1 MSPSPVSDV
10 ATQQDTILLRAEGL
24 TKSFNGVPALRNGR
38 LILRRGSIHALCGG
52 NGAGKS
58 TFLSIVMGL
67 QRRDAGTLECHGRKV
82 EFTSPRQALHAG
94 ISMITQELSPIPGMT
109 AAENLW
115 LGRERMKYGGLLVDR
130 RRSERD
136 AQELFDRL
144 GFAVPA
150 ERMMAD
156 LSLAQIQLVEIAKAI
171 SYESEILIMD
181 EPTSAIGEAETE
193 TLFHALRGLTARGV
207 GIIYVSHRMNEIFR
221 IADDYTVFR
230 DGRYVESGKIA
241 EVSRAELIHHIVGY
255 DVTRRAR
262 NPMIV
267 PPDSKPLLEVEN
279 LSSPPELKEVSLRVY
294 PGEIVGIY
302 GLVGAG
308 RSEFLNTI
316 YGLRS
321 AKGGRVS
328 VSGRELWLGSPRR
341 SIHHGLALVTEDR
354 KDTGLVVSRPVRE
367 NISLAAL
374 DLHSR
379 FGFVRFGEERS
390 LVDRMTR
397 AFHIKMA
404 TPEMPVAS
412 LSGGNQ
418 QKVVL
423 SRCLSTEPKVLLCDE
438 PTRGVD
444 EGAKAEIYAFLT
456 NFVTQGHG
464 VVVVSSDLEEILHI
478 SDRILVFKQG
488 RVAAE
493 VAATESSNE
502 SLLHIAS

>member
-1 MSPSPVSDV
+1 MSSSPAADAAPSHPL
-10 ATQQDTILLRAEGL
+10 LLRAEAL
-24 TKSFNGVPALRNGR
+24 AKAYNGVPALRDGR
-38 LILRRGSIHALCGG
+38 LALRRGSVHALCGG

-67 QRRDAGTLECHGRKV
+67 QRRDAGTLWCRGQEVDFH
-82 EFTSPRQALHAG
+82 TPRQALNAG
-94 ISMITQELSPIPGMT
+94 ISIITQELSPVPGMT

-115 LGRERMKYGGLLVDR
+115 LGRERMTAGGWLVDHR
-130 RRSERD
+130 RGERD

-150 ERMMAD
+150 GKRMQD

-193 TLFHALRGLTARGV
+193 TLFRALRNLTARGV

-230 DGRYVESGKIA
+230 DGRYVESGRIA
-241 EVSRAELIHHIVGY
+241 DVSRAELIRHIVGY
-255 DVTRRAR
+255 DVTRRERGAAATR
-262 NPMIV
+262 TEAQ
-267 PPDSKPLLEVEN
+267 PLLEVEN
-279 LSSPPELKEVSLRVY
+279 LSSPPELKTASLRVL

-308 RSEFLNTI
+308 RSEFLNTL
-316 YGLRS
+316 YGLRR
-321 AKGGRVS
+321 ARGGRVS
-328 VSGRELWLGSPRR
+328 VKGHALRLGSPRR
-341 SIHHGLALVTEDR
+341 ATRSGLALVTEDR

-374 DLHSR
+374 DRTSR
-379 FGFVRFGEERS
+379 FGFINRAAERS
-390 LVDRMTR
+390 LVERMTR

-404 TPEMPVAS
+404 TAELPVVA

-423 SRCLSTEPKVLLCDE
+423 SRCLSTEPDVLLCDE

-444 EGAKAEIYAFLT
+444 EGAKTEIYTFLRD
-456 NFVTQGHG
+456 FVARGHG

-493 VAATESSNE
+493 VAAAESSNE